1 MERFD
6 ENTKKEIEKSILK
19 WNEKNMSKKEI
30 EDYFEDC
37 CSIWSSIYEIKS
49 YFDEDNEDMSID
61 ELAKQ
66 DWIVFLSNGEVLM
79 LG

>member
-6 ENTKKEIEKSILK
+6 KNIKEEIIQSILK
-19 WNEKNMSKKEI
+19 WNEKDMNEKEI

-37 CSIWSSIYEIKS
+37 CSIWNSIYEIKF
-49 YFDEDNEDMSID
+49 YFDEDNEDMSIN

-66 DWIVFLSNGEVLM
+66 EWIVFLSNGEVLM